1 MFHSLSAARRL
12 ALASLLVL
20 SWPALAQDSADPGP
34 DIGTFTL
41 DNGLQAVVIPD
52 HRAPVVTHM
61 LWYKVGSA
69 DEVQG
74 KSGIAHFFEHLMF
87 KGTKDHPAGE
97 FSGEVAA
104 IGGQENAFTSFDYT
118 AYYQQVT
125 PDVLETMMKFEADR
139 MHNLVL
145 SEDVIAPERQVI
157 LEERAMRV
165 DSNPQGVLGEE
176 LDATLYQNHPY
187 GRPVIGW
194 RHEIA
199 QLSVEDA
206 VAFYRRY
213 YAPNN
218 AVLVVAG
225 DVDLETVRA
234 MAERTYGKVPR
245 GPDLPPR
252 IRPTEPEQ
260 ETARTV
266 TLRDDR
272 VALPSFQKEWVVPSY
287 RTAKPGEA
295 EALDLLSE
303 ILGGGI
309 RSRLY
314 NGLVVESDLAA
325 SVGAYYQGTALD
337 SSSFSVSGTPRKPED
352 LARLE
357 AAVDAQIRKIADE
370 GVTADELAD
379 AKARFVRSTIFARD
393 SQTGMARMYGSTLA
407 TGGTVEEVAEWPSR
421 IEKVTA
427 EEVKRAA
434 QQFLDLSHATTGYLL
449 TKENGR
455 T

>member
-1 MFHSLSAARRL
+1 
-12 ALASLLVL
+12 
-20 SWPALAQDSADPGP
+20 
-34 DIGTFTL
+34 
-41 DNGLQAVVIPD
+41 
-52 HRAPVVTHM
+52 
-61 LWYKVGSA
+61 
-69 DEVQG
+69 
-74 KSGIAHFFEHLMF
+74 
-87 KGTKDHPAGE
+87 
-97 FSGEVAA
+97 
-104 IGGQENAFTSFDYT
+104 
-118 AYYQQVT
+118 
-125 PDVLETMMKFEADR
+125 
-139 MHNLVL
+139 
-145 SEDVIAPERQVI
+145 VIAPERQVI